1 MTALRIS
8 TMPRPKTLSPP
19 KPEGRRVWIVPDACL
34 PPLTASDEAK
44 RASGHGYWSHESLC
58 VVNTGSKPARLL
70 LNFYFE
76 DRPPAKNI
84 RVTVGAERTWHI
96 RFDKPEQLGG
106 FHVPVGV
113 PYALRVESNVP
124 VVVQHSRLDT
134 TQPNCAF
141 LSVVAHPVR

>member
-1 MTALRIS
+1 
-8 TMPRPKTLSPP
+8 MPHAKNTPPP
-19 KPEGRRVWIVPDACL
+19 KPEGCRVWIVPDAYL
-34 PPLTASDEAK
+34 PPLTTEDEAK
-44 RASGHGYWSHESLC
+44 RASGRGYWSHESLC
-58 VVNTGSKPARLL
+58 IVNTGPKLARLS

-76 DRPPAKNI
+76 DRPPVENI

-106 FHVPVGV
+106 FRVPAGV

>member
-1 MTALRIS
+1 M
-8 TMPRPKTLSPP
+8 SPSRKVP
-19 KPEGRRVWIVPDACL
+19 SLKPEGRRVWIVPDAYL
-34 PPLTASDEAK
+34 PPLTAEGEMK
-44 RASGHGYWSHESLC
+44 RASGQGYWSHESLC
-58 VVNTGSKPARLL
+58 IVNTGPKPARLS

-76 DRPPAKNI
+76 DRPPVKNI

-106 FHVPVGV
+106 FRVPAGV
-113 PYALRVESNVP
+113 PYALRVESDVP

>member
-1 MTALRIS
+1 MAHARKNS
-8 TMPRPKTLSPP
+8 QS
-19 KPEGRRVWIVPDACL
+19 KPEGRRVWIVPDAYL
-34 PPLTASDEAK
+34 PPLTAEDEAK
-44 RASGHGYWSHESLC
+44 HASGQGYWSHESLC
-58 VVNTGSKPARLL
+58 IVNTGPKPAHLS

-76 DRPPAKNI
+76 DRPPVKNI

-96 RFDKPEQLGG
+96 RFDKPELLGG
-106 FHVPVGV
+106 FRVPAGV

-134 TQPNCAF
+134 TQSNCAF